1 MQTANKT
8 INEFEIYSKKLNKEL
23 LELAIP
29 SNPDTNTRAKITS
42 ILKSANESMT
52 QSAFDF
58 LNKQPFLGNEA
69 KSLFCKKTD
78 VLVTTVFNLVYEKF
92 FRSTSSSKGH
102 SFSLVAVGGYGRGE
116 MAPYSDIDLLFLSP
130 YHQTDW
136 AKNIVESIL
145 YILWDLKFKV
155 GHSSRTIADC
165 VRLGLDDLTIRTSM
179 LEKRY
184 LCGSRGL
191 FKELETTLSRKVFS
205 KKASNFVEGKLSER
219 TERHLKHANARYMLE
234 PNIKEGKGG
243 LRDLHTL
250 YWISKYIYK
259 TDNIHSLI
267 EKKIF
272 KKRELE
278 IFTEAENFLWFIRCK
293 IHQISGYANE
303 KLYFNIQADL
313 AKSLNV
319 KDDKSRKGVEIFMQK
334 YFLQA
339 KNVGDLTRIF
349 LTAIEEN
356 YLTKKRVLKETFQN
370 F

>member
-1 MQTANKT
+1 MQLANKT

-29 SNPDTNTRAKITS
+29 FNPDTNTRAKITS

-78 VLVTTVFNLVYEKF
+78 VLVTTVFNLVHEKF
-92 FRSTSSSKGH
+92 FPSTNPSENH

-136 AKNIVESIL
+136 AKKMVESIL

-155 GHSSRTIADC
+155 GHSSRTIEDC
-165 VRLGLDDLTIRTSM
+165 VRLGLDDLTIQTSM

-184 LCGSRGL
+184 LCGSRDL

-205 KKASNFVEGKLSER
+205 KKASNYVEGKLSER

-278 IFTEAENFLWFIRCK
+278 IFTEAEMATRAVACE
-293 IHQISGYANE
+293 H
-303 KLYFNIQADL
+303 
-313 AKSLNV
+313 
-319 KDDKSRKGVEIFMQK
+319 KG
-334 YFLQA
+334 
-339 KNVGDLTRIF
+339 
-349 LTAIEEN
+349 
-356 YLTKKRVLKETFQN
+356 
-370 F
+370 